1 MIDLIK
7 NMHKQFGISHADL
20 PNFSEEERRFRIAAM
35 LEELSEFTSAKTKE
49 DELDAL
55 VDLVVF
61 ALGTAERMGFADVF
75 EQAYGRVMGSNM
87 TKTLGANNKR
97 GSFQIDLVKGE
108 NFQPANIKD
117 LVSAAEFGW

>member
-7 NMHKQFGISHADL
+7 QMHNQFGISRADL
-20 PNFSEEERRFRIAAM
+20 PNFTDEERRFRIAAM

-75 EQAYGRVMGSNM
+75 EQAYGRVMTSNM

-97 GSFQIDLVKGE
+97 GSFQIDLVKGKD
-108 NFQPANIKD
+108 FKPADIKD
-117 LVSAAEFGW
+117 LVSAAEFGF

>member
-7 NMHKQFGISHADL
+7 MMHGKFGISREQVPD
-20 PNFSEEERRFRIAAM
+20 FSSEERLFRIAAM

-75 EQAYGRVMGSNM
+75 EEAYERVMLSNM

-97 GSFQIDLVKGE
+97 GGFQIDLVKGE
-108 NFQPANIKD
+108 GFKPATIKD
-117 LVSAAEFGW
+117 LVEEK

>member
-7 NMHKQFGISHADL
+7 MMHGKFGISREQVPDFT
-20 PNFSEEERRFRIAAM
+20 NEERLFRIAAM

-75 EQAYGRVMGSNM
+75 EQAYERVMLSNM

-97 GSFQIDLVKGE
+97 GGFQIDLVKGE
-108 NFQPANIKD
+108 GFKPATIKD
-117 LVSAAEFGW
+117 LVEEK

>member
-7 NMHKQFGISHADL
+7 KMHNQFGISHAQL
-20 PNFSEEERRFRIAAM
+20 PNFSDEERRFRIAAM

-117 LVSAAEFGW
+117 LVSAVEFGW

>member
-1 MIDLIK
+1 MIDLFWIRA
-7 NMHKQFGISHADL
+7 MHEKFGISNEEVPDFT
-20 PNFSEEERRFRIAAM
+20 NEERLFRIAAM

-61 ALGTAERMGFADVF
+61 ALGTAERMGFLDVF
-75 EQAYGRVMGSNM
+75 EEAYMRVMQSNM

-97 GSFQIDLVKGE
+97 GGFQIDLVKGE
-108 NFQPANIKD
+108 GFKPATIKD
-117 LVSAAEFGW
+117 LVEEK